1 MKSLKIALLQLLPCK
16 TSQKNLEKG
25 IAACRKAKEM
35 GADIALFPE
44 MWNVGYS
51 IPDDIPL
58 LKSTAVEKDSSFV
71 ETFGKLAKEL
81 DISRSYLSM
90 ILNGTMN
97 SKTIED
103 KVVNWYKTEKEKGE

>member
-1 MKSLKIALLQLLPCK
+1 MLKQNQICAIRKFMFLKKKSI
-16 TSQKNLEKG
+16 TE
-25 IAACRKAKEM
+25 
-35 GADIALFPE
+35 
-44 MWNVGYS
+44 
-51 IPDDIPL
+51 
-58 LKSTAVEKDSSFV
+58 
-71 ETFGKLAKEL
+71 LAKEL